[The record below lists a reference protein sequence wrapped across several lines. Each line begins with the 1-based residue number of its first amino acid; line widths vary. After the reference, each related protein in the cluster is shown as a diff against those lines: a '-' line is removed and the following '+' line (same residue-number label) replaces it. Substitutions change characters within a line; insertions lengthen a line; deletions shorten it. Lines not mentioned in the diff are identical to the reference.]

1 MRSRGRSDENARIA
15 ISAAETP
22 FLLGVS
28 FRELKH
34 CEQNDA
40 RDDVG
45 RARATRH
52 DSPFRTSATGVCTV
66 WPSHRG
72 PRSRAHRRASPRCAD
87 RLCNAGCFTSY
98 NSAMLRGSSDA
109 VPAARLFATRR
120 RTNPRRLLHNPWSCK
135 HEGRRHQ
142 AVRVGLT
149 LTNGM
154 QLSFTLYPE
163 DVPVA
168 SRNVR

>member
-45 RARATRH
+45 RARAPRH

-72 PRSRAHRRASPRCAD
+72 PRSRAHRRASPRAAPIDC
-87 RLCNAGCFTSY
+87 
-98 NSAMLRGSSDA
+98 AMLDA
-109 VPAARLFATRR
+109 LPPTIQQ
-120 RTNPRRLLHNPWSCK
+120 C
-135 HEGRRHQ
+135 
-142 AVRVGLT
+142 
-149 LTNGM
+149 
-154 QLSFTLYPE
+154 
-163 DVPVA
+163 
-168 SRNVR
+168 

>member
-45 RARATRH
+45 RALARPGMTAL
-52 DSPFRTSATGVCTV
+52 SEPPPPVSAPC
-66 WPSHRG
+66 G
-72 PRSRAHRRASPRCAD
+72 PPTAD
-87 RLCNAGCFTSY
+87 LGHAPTDAQAPAAPIDC
-98 NSAMLRGSSDA
+98 AMLDA
-109 VPAARLFATRR
+109 LPPTIQQ
-120 RTNPRRLLHNPWSCK
+120 C
-135 HEGRRHQ
+135 
-142 AVRVGLT
+142 
-149 LTNGM
+149 
-154 QLSFTLYPE
+154 
-163 DVPVA
+163 
-168 SRNVR
+168 

>member
-15 ISAAETP
+15 ISAAKTP

-45 RARATRH
+45 RARAPRH

-72 PRSRAHRRASPRCAD
+72 HAPTDAQAPAAPIDC
-87 RLCNAGCFTSY
+87 
-98 NSAMLRGSSDA
+98 AMLDA
-109 VPAARLFATRR
+109 LPPTIQQ
-120 RTNPRRLLHNPWSCK
+120 C
-135 HEGRRHQ
+135 
-142 AVRVGLT
+142 
-149 LTNGM
+149 
-154 QLSFTLYPE
+154 
-163 DVPVA
+163 
-168 SRNVR
+168 